1 MTSVRIV
8 EEFGSI
14 DHEAR
19 RWALLA
25 DETNSPMNQYGWVKA
40 CSNAFAAYG
49 KLQLIVIGME
59 AGQPGA
65 LGPLIMRGKHLN
77 RMECLGV
84 DELYEPTDFPHS
96 DPASLQALIR
106 ALIEFRQPLLL
117 RRILANSPVLTA
129 LRAAFKSRGILITRP
144 ATGYPWIELDA
155 SWCDPEE
162 KLSQSRRSSL
172 RRALRKAKE
181 IGSIHFQILAPQPHE
196 LAPLLAESLRVEAAN
211 WKGRSGSALLGDP
224 DRRRFFEQYTA
235 IASER
240 GILRLCFL
248 KIGGH
253 TAAIQIAVESGG
265 GFWLLKVGY
274 DETFSRSS
282 PGNLLMLETL
292 RYAAKRGLR
301 SYEFLGSAEPW
312 TEMWTN
318 RVRPCVSVRAYPNNV
333 RGAAALSWDAISF
346 GWEHLSHRFNL

>member
-96 DPASLQALIR
+96 DPASLQGPDSRSDRISPALAATSHFGKFACLDGACGSLQIARHTHHATSHLATPGSSLMRRGAIR
-106 ALIEFRQPLLL
+106 KR
-117 RRILANSPVLTA
+117 NSVK
-129 LRAAFKSRGILITRP
+129 AAVPACAELCAKRKKSDPFIFKSSHQNRMN
-144 ATGYPWIELDA
+144 
-155 SWCDPEE
+155 
-162 KLSQSRRSSL
+162 SRRSWQ
-172 RRALRKAKE
+172 RACA
-181 IGSIHFQILAPQPHE
+181 
-196 LAPLLAESLRVEAAN
+196 
-211 WKGRSGSALLGDP
+211 
-224 DRRRFFEQYTA
+224 
-235 IASER
+235 
-240 GILRLCFL
+240 
-248 KIGGH
+248 
-253 TAAIQIAVESGG
+253 
-265 GFWLLKVGY
+265 
-274 DETFSRSS
+274 
-282 PGNLLMLETL
+282 
-292 RYAAKRGLR
+292 
-301 SYEFLGSAEPW
+301 
-312 TEMWTN
+312 
-318 RVRPCVSVRAYPNNV
+318 
-333 RGAAALSWDAISF
+333 
-346 GWEHLSHRFNL
+346 